1 MNEQIANDL
10 EELPL
15 LRVEGLVR
23 HYLEED
29 GEIPVLRGL
38 DLSVFPEEK
47 VAIMGP
53 SGSGKSTLLNI
64 LGLLLPP
71 TAGGYAFRGK
81 NVLQL
86 TRMEQAHFRRS
97 QVGFIFQSCDLLEGS
112 TVKENLEYPLVY
124 ADVPRHERTQRISES
139 LGVVGLSHLMNH
151 AASHLS
157 GGEKQRVAV
166 ARALVNRPRVI
177 LADEPTGQL
186 DRDNTE
192 KMMDYFDEIVREGGV
207 SLVVATHNTMVAK
220 RCDRICRLRDGLLW
234 PDDYLEG
241 A

>member
-1 MNEQIANDL
+1 MNGLKKN
-10 EELPL
+10 PL
-15 LRVEGLVR
+15 LEVEGLVR
-23 HYLEED
+23 HYLEKD
-29 GEIPVLRGL
+29 SEIPVLRGL
-38 DLSVFPEEK
+38 DLNVFPGEK

-71 TAGGYAFRGK
+71 TAGRYAFRGRD
-81 NVLQL
+81 VLQL
-86 TRMEQAHFRRS
+86 TRTEQAHFRRS

-112 TVKENLEYPLVY
+112 TVRENLEYPLVY
-124 ADVPRHERTQRISES
+124 ADVPRHERAQRISES
-139 LGVVGLSHLMNH
+139 LGVVGLSHLLNH

-166 ARALVNRPRVI
+166 ARALVNRPRII

-192 KMMDYFDEIVREGGV
+192 KMMDYFSGIVEERGV
-207 SLVVATHNTMVAK
+207 SLVVATHNNLVAEQ
-220 RCDRICRLRDGLLW
+220 CDRIYHLRNGLLW
-234 PDDYLEG
+234 PDDHSEG
-241 A
+241 V

>member
-1 MNEQIANDL
+1 MW
-10 EELPL
+10 
-15 LRVEGLVR
+15 
-23 HYLEED
+23 
-29 GEIPVLRGL
+29 
-38 DLSVFPEEK
+38 
-47 VAIMGP
+47 
-53 SGSGKSTLLNI
+53 
-64 LGLLLPP
+64 
-71 TAGGYAFRGK
+71 
-81 NVLQL
+81 
-86 TRMEQAHFRRS
+86 
-97 QVGFIFQSCDLLEGS
+97 GF
-112 TVKENLEYPLVY
+112 
-124 ADVPRHERTQRISES
+124 
-139 LGVVGLSHLMNH
+139 SHLLNH
-151 AASHLS
+151 AAVHLS

-207 SLVVATHNTMVAK
+207 SLVVATHNTTVAK